1 MVVLA
6 LNEGGA
12 LAHVLLLRRALAGKE
27 ERLRLTLW
35 APPVFSVSFISPQE
49 AGGHQKN
56 RDEPNFRLPRE
67 QASFGAG
74 SPGSPPGSGVVLII
88 LWERSVE
95 GCTLEKVWKP
105 VLLRVHIGALGV
117 VVPLER
123 EKKPVPLPSAQ
134 SRPCGRLP
142 SAPVPP

>member
-35 APPVFSVSFISPQE
+35 APPIFSVSFISPQE

-105 VLLRVHIGALGV
+105 VLLRVHMGALGV

-123 EKKPVPLPSAQ
+123 EKKPIPLPSAQ